1 MSAKCF
7 FVFRFAFPLFTEY
20 NITKTTGEDIMKTMK
35 HFFTLI
41 EVLTVAAI
49 IAILAGISVGV
60 VGLINNKS
68 AEAQT
73 QATIK
78 ALELAIGQYKAD
90 NGCIY
95 LPGGS
100 SDLNKPLVLKVE
112 IPNDLKGTLFKYL
125 DQKLLNAASKDGYF
139 IDGWGHPLIYRI
151 PGKFNKTGFDLGSVG
166 PDGKVGDGKGDPV
179 TVSKLPTDSDF
190 GSYFGQG
197 DDVTNFL
204 RKD

>member
-35 HFFTLI
+35 HYFTLI

-60 VGLINNKS
+60 VGLINSKN

-78 ALELAIGQYKAD
+78 ALELALGQFKAD
-90 NGCIY
+90 NGHIY
-95 LPGGS
+95 IPSDYTITDFKPIILKLDKNEEDQVSRPKVMHLAFMEWSLLLS
-100 SDLNKPLVLKVE
+100 S
-112 IPNDLKGTLFKYL
+112 
-125 DQKLLNAASKDGYF
+125 
-139 IDGWGHPLIYRI
+139 PLIIVPLILLAYV
-151 PGKFNKTGFDLGSVG
+151 L
-166 PDGKVGDGKGDPV
+166 
-179 TVSKLPTDSDF
+179 
-190 GSYFGQG
+190 
-197 DDVTNFL
+197 
-204 RKD
+204 

>member
-1 MSAKCF
+1 MPVPRATDAASAKVF
-7 FVFRFAFPLFTEY
+7 FVFRFAFPLFREY

-60 VGLINNKS
+60 IGLINSKN

-78 ALELAIGQYKAD
+78 ALELAMGQYKAD

-95 LPGGS
+95 LP
-100 SDLNKPLVLKVE
+100 
-112 IPNDLKGTLFKYL
+112 
-125 DQKLLNAASKDGYF
+125 
-139 IDGWGHPLIYRI
+139 
-151 PGKFNKTGFDLGSVG
+151 
-166 PDGKVGDGKGDPV
+166 
-179 TVSKLPTDSDF
+179 
-190 GSYFGQG
+190 
-197 DDVTNFL
+197 
-204 RKD
+204 